1 MSLKPVNFALNQI
14 PDTDMMKVEALKKA
28 VSEGNYAIPAEDL
41 APKLMESLFRNTIL
55 DEAPNGV
62 SGSQLEAGDD
72 QAARE
77 VNGGAMIN
85 RNGLRSAS
93 VPSARSPAE
102 RGPKQGFR

>member
-1 MSLKPVNFALNQI
+1 MSLKPANFALNQI

-62 SGSQLEAGDD
+62 SGSQLEADD
-72 QAARE
+72 QAAAE
-77 VNGGAMIN
+77 VNGGAMIS

-93 VPSARSPAE
+93 VPSDG
-102 RGPKQGFR
+102 RGPKRESRRDGI